1 MKLNKIQKQAM
12 KKAKERVLVEKN
24 SIKKCVACNGSGYY
38 DTTNSPTCSSCEG
51 TGIEEVVDTN

>member
-1 MKLNKIQKQAM
+1 M